1 MTDYLIGVDQK
12 IPDWLMKRVFL
23 GEVEAAIR
31 SGIKSR
37 FGILS
42 LSTSDAILG
51 LWFSFE
57 QGILKGMGEI
67 CGLFFTINHTV
78 CDRRNAL

>member
-1 MTDYLIGVDQK
+1 MTDYLLTRKFQTGELR
-12 IPDWLMKRVFL
+12 LMFL
-23 GEVEAAIR
+23 GQVEIVTR